1 MIQYDEAEANAKY
14 RSKMDG
20 LMEQLA
26 IAMFGNTG
34 REYIDSELVEQAS
47 RKIKTLKKMILATG
61 FNEVMLDAIMEE

>member
-1 MIQYDEAEANAKY
+1 
-14 RSKMDG
+14 MDG